1 MSVVVRSPDRQV
13 EMISLRVLQ
22 QPEENFQREMRKLRG
37 DGEAQSYH
45 TALSR
50 SSGAEGIGRD
60 LNGGAV
66 VPLTPASRGTVWWA
80 QWTVFPRGDDT
91 RSGAQW
97 TDGLQFVSNWG
108 CRCYWNPSTKRWISS
123 QSSSSCVSTWLGP
136 GDPGAPAVLNKQLRS
151 SALPQPG

>member
-1 MSVVVRSPDRQV
+1 MISPNRLHCKPVGFAAWWCLYGGSLSVVVRSPDRQV
-13 EMISLRVLQ
+13 EMIRLRVLQ

-50 SSGAEGIGRD
+50 SGGAEGIGRD

-66 VPLTPASRGTVWWA
+66 VPLTPASRGSVWWA

-97 TDGLQFVSNWG
+97 TDGLQFVSNGG
-108 CRCYWNPSTKRWISS
+108 CRC
-123 QSSSSCVSTWLGP
+123 
-136 GDPGAPAVLNKQLRS
+136 
-151 SALPQPG
+151 